1 MTTRPRKF
9 LLPVQAACLLFS
21 GPLVAQGQA
30 ADSPKVNET
39 PGSGRPEIVFDVQ
52 ADRTSVSVGDRVV
65 LTYTA
70 RIPAGSKLVLEALVT
85 PEPPE
90 GQRPPAGAVLE
101 FETPK
106 PPAVD
111 EKPAPDGTLL
121 WTQTVAF
128 IPFMA
133 GTVVAPGPHLTF
145 EGGQGSGP
153 SGASF
158 DVRPPAVTLQVA
170 SRLPKDAKPDS
181 LPPKDDRPVRLP
193 SVSPFFWAGLAAC
206 LALFALALWWR
217 IRRRRR
223 PAAAEPA
230 APLRP
235 AGEEF
240 LEALALLA
248 GEAEALGDDPRGF
261 YSRLTQAVKRYLERR
276 LDAPVL
282 EWTTFET
289 VRRLREKGFE
299 LPREV
304 AFADLLSAADLVK
317 FGKGRSTRDDARA
330 HLSRARLLHD
340 HVEARLAPPP
350 ADAAKE
356 KSAS

>member
-1 MTTRPRKF
+1 MKRTRPKRF
-9 LLPVQAACLLFS
+9 LLPVQAVCLVLS
-21 GPLVAQGQA
+21 GPLLAQGQA
-30 ADSPKVNET
+30 ADSSKVNET
-39 PGSGRPEIVFDVQ
+39 TGSGRPEIVFGVQ
-52 ADRTSVSVGDRVV
+52 ADRTAVSVGDRVV

-90 GQRPPAGAVLE
+90 GQRPPGGAVLE

-106 PPAVD
+106 PPDVG
-111 EKPAPDGTLL
+111 EKPAADGTVL
-121 WTQTVAF
+121 WKQTVAF

-133 GTVVAPGPHLTF
+133 GTIVAPGPHFTF
-145 EGGQGSGP
+145 EGEQRGGP
-153 SGASF
+153 SGASS

-170 SRLPKDAKPDS
+170 SRLPKNAKPES
-181 LPPKDDRPVRLP
+181 LPAKDDRPVRLP
-193 SVSPFFWAGLAAC
+193 SVSPFFWAGIAAC
-206 LALFALALWWR
+206 LLLFALALWWR

-223 PAAAEPA
+223 ATAAVPAVP
-230 APLRP
+230 PRP

-240 LEALALLA
+240 LDALALLA
-248 GEAEALGDDPRGF
+248 KEADSLGGDPRDF
-261 YSRLTQAVKRYLERR
+261 YSRLTHAVKRYLERR
-276 LDAPVL
+276 LDEPIL

-317 FGKGRSTRDDARA
+317 FGKGRSTRDDART

-350 ADAAKE
+350 AAAPRQ
-356 KSAS
+356 SAS

>member
-1 MTTRPRKF
+1 MKRTRPKRF
-9 LLPVQAACLLFS
+9 LLPVQAVCLVLS
-21 GPLVAQGQA
+21 GPLLAQGQA
-30 ADSPKVNET
+30 AGSSKVKET
-39 PGSGRPEIVFDVQ
+39 TGSGRPEIVFGVQ

-65 LTYTA
+65 VTYST
-70 RIPAGSKLVLEALVT
+70 RIPAGSTLELDALVT

-90 GQRPPAGAVLE
+90 GQRPPGGAVLE

-106 PPAVD
+106 PPVVD
-111 EKPAPDGTLL
+111 EKAAADGTVR
-121 WTQTVAF
+121 WTQTVELL
-128 IPFMA
+128 PFLPGA
-133 GTVVAPGPHLTF
+133 VTVPGPHFRLEEEVAGTG
-145 EGGQGSGP
+145 ERRSL
-153 SGASF
+153 
-158 DVRPPAVTLQVA
+158 DVRPPSLALQVA
-170 SRLPKDAKPDS
+170 SRLPKDARPES
-181 LPPKDDRPVRLP
+181 LAPKDDRPVRLP

-206 LALFALALWWR
+206 LLLFALALWWR
-217 IRRRRR
+217 LRRRRR
-223 PAAAEPA
+223 TAAAAPA
-230 APLRP
+230 APPRP

-240 LEALALLA
+240 LEALARLA
-248 GEAEALGDDPRGF
+248 TEAESLGDDPRDF

-289 VRRLREKGFE
+289 VRRLREQGFE

-317 FGKGRSTRDDARA
+317 FGKGRSTRDDART
-330 HLSRARLLHD
+330 HLTRARLLHD

-350 ADAAKE
+350 AVASR